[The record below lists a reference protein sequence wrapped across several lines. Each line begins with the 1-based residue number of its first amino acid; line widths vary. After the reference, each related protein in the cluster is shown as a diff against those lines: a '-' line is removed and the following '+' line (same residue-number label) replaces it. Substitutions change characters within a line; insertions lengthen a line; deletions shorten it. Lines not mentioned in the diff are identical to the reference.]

1 MCSRVYH
8 HGPPKLGRDTYMSRP
23 PGIGYH
29 RRPVANGHIGNPDEA
44 LSMSTVGS
52 VNSKALS
59 TRYSVPLV
67 GPMDGPRPGFLSSN
81 GLRSTRR
88 WRCPGFRCSWQK
100 CSSGVHHLS
109 SLFLHWLGLGRRLY
123 GRRPTDSLA
132 LSQGRRTVDALR
144 VPSYSPR
151 PSEGPTCRAIS
162 LIWEITRLHGQD
174 HNLRPGWRS
183 SSLALG

>member
-1 MCSRVYH
+1 
-8 HGPPKLGRDTYMSRP
+8 MSRP
-23 PGIGYH
+23 PGTGYH
-29 RRPVANGHIGNPDEA
+29 RRPVAIGPIGNPDEA

-52 VNSKALS
+52 VNPKALS

-67 GPMDGPRPGFLSSN
+67 GPMDGPRPGFLSSK

-100 CSSGVHHLS
+100 CSSGVYHVS

-162 LIWEITRLHGQD
+162 LIWEITRLYGQD